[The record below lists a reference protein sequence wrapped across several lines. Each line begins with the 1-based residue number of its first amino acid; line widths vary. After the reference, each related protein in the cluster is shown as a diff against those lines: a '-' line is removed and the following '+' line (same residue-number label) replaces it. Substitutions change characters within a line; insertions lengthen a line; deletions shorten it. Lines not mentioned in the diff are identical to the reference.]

1 MATTA
6 GPDGVRRTCTSPNEF
21 RAPAEAIL
29 RARSGAIHGN
39 DASEAMVSERIPL
52 PGTSLALVRA
62 TDLLRDV
69 LAGVNVADDSEGSD
83 TVVGVFSSW
92 FPQAK
97 SKAPKKITVASGPAS
112 RKIML
117 LRCASAAIV
126 ADSGSASGTA
136 RRDRTKLSSK
146 IIFAAAAV
154 RGLFSGRLASRA

>member
-29 RARSGAIHGN
+29 RARSGAIQGN
-39 DASEAMVSERIPL
+39 DASDAMISERTPL
-52 PGTSLALVRA
+52 PGISLALVRA
-62 TDLLRDV
+62 TDLLTDV
-69 LAGVNVADDSEGSD
+69 LAGTNAACDSEGSD
-83 TVVGVFSSW
+83 TVAGAFSPW

-97 SKAPKKITVASGPAS
+97 SKAPKKITVASGPA
-112 RKIML
+112 RRNTML
-117 LRCASAAIV
+117 LRCASAAMV

-146 IIFAAAAV
+146 ISSRRPPSAV
-154 RGLFSGRLASRA
+154 DFPDA